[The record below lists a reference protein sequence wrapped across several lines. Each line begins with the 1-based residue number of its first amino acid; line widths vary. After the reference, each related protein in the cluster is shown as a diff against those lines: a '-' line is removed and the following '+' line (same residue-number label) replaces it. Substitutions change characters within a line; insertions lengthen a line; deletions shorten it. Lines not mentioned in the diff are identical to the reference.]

1 MTNVIDM
8 QAGEERGSLK
18 RQRDDFIRLKA
29 EWHRLE
35 AQCMLSHPRTAEE
48 EAAWNAEWAAFEEAK
63 EHAMSAYAPNFD
75 SIIDKLDLL
84 STVIQEDRPCVKWR
98 DGRILLWITQLK
110 LDLRALSENVEPIRL

>member
-8 QAGEERGSLK
+8 HTGKDCGTLTS
-18 RQRDDFIRLKA
+18 QRDDFIRLKA

-35 AQCMLSHPRTAEE
+35 AQCMLTHPQTAEE
-48 EAAWNAEWAAFEEAK
+48 ERAWDAEWEAFEEAK
-63 EHAMSAYAPNFD
+63 ARAMTADAPDFD
-75 SIIDKLDLL
+75 SIINKLDLL
-84 STVIQEDRPCVKWR
+84 TAEIQQDHPCVKWR